1 MILSSA
7 LPDLLEQVSPGIEI
21 QVIDDASVG
30 RCGVIIQPA
39 DTTIDR
45 TIKSQLKRLEQE
57 LG

>member
-1 MILSSA
+1 
-7 LPDLLEQVSPGIEI
+7 
-21 QVIDDASVG
+21 
-30 RCGVIIQPA
+30 VIIQTA